1 MRKVLGVGVLVLGV
15 AALGFWGRGHHAHR
29 MQDRVMQAAEQVL
42 SSSVHGMTAM
52 VSGRDIRVSGIA
64 DGRAEHDAILAAMDQ
79 VTGRRVVVDD
89 LKVLDVAAPFSMDVV
104 KTDAGITASGFIPTE
119 AARAEL
125 AAALGEAAQGL
136 TLAAGAPAGW
146 LDLAKAGIA
155 ALGPMIA
162 GEAKIVDGTL
172 SITGQA
178 LSPVERDQMLAALSG
193 LPEGAVTTDVTL
205 VDDGT
210 PAAYDLTYDATAG
223 GKLAG
228 KLPVGVTVD
237 AIASALGLT
246 TVMADVKAAVLGDAG
261 DIGLFGKLKKW
272 LPDLETLKVAMTPG
286 ATTVEAGVGAGAD
299 LTSIT
304 QAMAAD
310 LGDGVALTVVE
321 VAATGDNGTERVNAA
336 TGAKERLSNGFW
348 LPMMAFDVGTAN
360 CQTQADSV
368 LAGASVNFISGSDT
382 LDASALRVLNNLAGA
397 MAACAEAGLKAEI
410 GGHTDAEGDADANL
424 GLSQKRAV
432 AVRKALIARGV
443 PGAVLRAQGYGAT
456 QPIADN
462 ATEEGRALNRR
473 TTVKWSE

>member
-15 AALGFWGRGHHAHR
+15 AALGYWGRGHHAPR
-29 MQDRVMQAAEQVL
+29 MQDRVMHAAEQVL
-42 SSSVHGMTAM
+42 AGSVHGMTAM

-64 DGRAEHDAILAAMDQ
+64 DGRAEHDAILAAMEQ
-79 VTGRRVVVDD
+79 VNGRRVVVDE
-89 LKVLDVAAPFSMDVV
+89 LKVLDVAAPFSIDVV
-104 KTDAGITASGFIPTE
+104 KTDAGLTATGFIPTE
-119 AARAEL
+119 AARADL
-125 AAALGEAAQGL
+125 VASLGEAAKGL

-146 LDLAKAGIA
+146 LELAKAGIA
-155 ALGPMIA
+155 ALGPMIS
-162 GEAKIVDGTL
+162 GEAKISDGTL

-193 LPEGAVTTDVTL
+193 LPEGAVTTDITL

-210 PAAYDLTYDATAG
+210 PAVYDLSYDASTG

-237 AIASALGLT
+237 AIAAALGLS
-246 TVMADVKAAVLGDAG
+246 TVVADVKAAVIGDAG

-272 LPDLETLKVAMTPG
+272 LPELETLKVAMTPE
-286 ATTVEAGVGAGAD
+286 ATKVEAGVGVGAD
-299 LTSIT
+299 IAAIG
-304 QAMAAD
+304 QQMAAD
-310 LGDGVALTVVE
+310 LGEGVTLNVVE
-321 VAATGDNGTERVNAA
+321 VAATGENGAERVNAA

-348 LPMMAFDVGTAN
+348 LPLVAFDVDTAN
-360 CQTQADSV
+360 CQTQADGV
-368 LAGASVNFISGSDT
+368 LAGASVNFISGSDQ
-382 LDASALRVLNNLAGA
+382 LDTSALRVLNNLAGA

-443 PGAVLRAQGYGAT
+443 PGAVLKAQGYGAT
-456 QPIADN
+456 LPIADN